1 MKHEIYTII
10 IKNLLRNVTH
20 ILSSMVIKQKQ
31 NIFKL
36 YLNKNKTKNTNMSS
50 IQTLAM
56 IIITCEATKY
66 IKELRSAIEY
76 P

>member
-1 MKHEIYTII
+1 
-10 IKNLLRNVTH
+10 
-20 ILSSMVIKQKQ
+20 MVIKQKQ